1 MSDPPRKETDIAR
14 RIRARGLV
22 RGRCPAEIAEEIH
35 DQCGPLFGTSRIK
48 AHRLSHGVALSDIVA
63 QIKALYELDGK
74 PIPRL
79 GETLLSAYE
88 SGYKRPGPE
97 YLHYLCV
104 VYRVEPHELGYQSP
118 CICGRSHAAAPDAAP
133 TAPPQHPPQHA
144 AQPVPQQAP
153 WHPPQDPRQ
162 YAPERAAQRPYGD
175 RAAPTADR
183 PLVGTVVPSP
193 DDRPFVSVCE
203 SRGPERAGG
212 SPSIDVGEEDIV
224 LRRTLLQLLAGA
236 GVALD
241 GQFLGAV
248 DNLRRKMDDTLVS
261 ATVSPTMLDQWEET
275 ILGYG
280 RQYQATPSLRMLCDV
295 LLDFSEVRRMAGK
308 RQPVE
313 LQERLCRIA
322 AQLSGLS
329 GLILINVGDHR
340 LARSFFRTART
351 AADETGDRQLRAWV
365 TVRES
370 LVPMYYGDPREA
382 LHLARKAQD
391 LAGRRPGV
399 AAAMA
404 PAVEARALG
413 LLAARGRTDAVPSAR
428 RALVRG
434 RAVFDQLS
442 PEQTSDLAFGF
453 TDRQMAFYEGD
464 TFTNIG
470 DHRHGDEALSRA
482 LTLYSPT
489 DRLDRTLV
497 RLDRATC
504 QLHAGNPDAA
514 LQAGRD
520 AILDL
525 PPEHRT
531 DILVHRARQIG
542 AAVAAKH
549 GKIPGLDEFYEAL
562 SGPWVK
568 GSTSE
573 TQATPPTVPPSE
585 QV

>member
-1 MSDPPRKETDIAR
+1 MSDPPRKETDVAR
-14 RIRARGLV
+14 RIRARALA
-22 RGRCPAEIAEEIH
+22 RGQSPLEIAQEIH
-35 DQCGPLFGTSRIK
+35 EQCGPLFGTSRIK
-48 AHRLSHGVALSDIVA
+48 AHRLAHGVALSDIVA
-63 QIKALYELDGK
+63 QVKALYEVDGK
-74 PIPRL
+74 PPPRL

-97 YLHYLCV
+97 YLHYLCA
-104 VYRVEPHELGYQSP
+104 VYRVEPDALDYQSP
-118 CICGRSHAAAPDAAP
+118 CICGRGHAVRPVAASVPQPREPERRPAQAPDTLVGAI
-133 TAPPQHPPQHA
+133 
-144 AQPVPQQAP
+144 VPRAEARP
-153 WHPPQDPRQ
+153 WVTVNELRGP
-162 YAPERAAQRPYGD
+162 D
-175 RAAPTADR
+175 RADG
-183 PLVGTVVPSP
+183 PL
-193 DDRPFVSVCE
+193 
-203 SRGPERAGG
+203 
-212 SPSIDVGEEDIV
+212 SIDVGEEDIV

-248 DNLRRKMDDTLVS
+248 DNLRRKMDDTLVG

-275 ILGYG
+275 TYGYG
-280 RQYQATPSLRMLCDV
+280 QQYQATPSLRMLCDV
-295 LLDFSEVRRMAGK
+295 LLDFSEVRRMCDK

-329 GLILINVGDHR
+329 GLIMINLGDHR

-391 LAGRRPGV
+391 LAGRTPGV
-399 AAAMA
+399 AGAMA

-413 LLAARGRTDAVPSAR
+413 MLAMRGRGDAAPSAR

-434 RAVFDQLS
+434 RSVFEQLS
-442 PEQTSDLAFGF
+442 KSDTSDLVYGF
-453 TDRQMAFYEGD
+453 TERQMAFYEGD
-464 TFTNIG
+464 TFTSLG
-470 DHRHGDEALSRA
+470 DHKHGDEVLSHA

-489 DRLDRTLV
+489 DRVDLTLV
-497 RLDRATC
+497 RLDRAMC
-504 QLHAGNPDAA
+504 RLHAGHPEAA
-514 LQAGRD
+514 LTAGQE

-525 PPEHRT
+525 PPDHRS

-542 AAVAAKH
+542 AAVSAKH
-549 GKIPGLDEFYEAL
+549 GEIPALKDFYEAL
-562 SGPWVK
+562 AGPWI
-568 GSTSE
+568 TS
-573 TQATPPTVPPSE
+573 PTKEQPSVPPAE

>member
-14 RIRARGLV
+14 RIRAHGLA
-22 RGRCPAEIAEEIH
+22 RGRCPAEIAAEIH
-35 DQCGPLFGTSRIK
+35 DQCGPLFGTSRVK

-63 QIKALYELDGK
+63 QVRALFEVDGK
-74 PIPRL
+74 PAPKL

-97 YLHYLCV
+97 YLHYLCA
-104 VYRVEPHELGYQSP
+104 VYRVEPDELGYQSP
-118 CICGRSHAAAPDAAP
+118 CICGRGHAVPPGAGTTSPRGGPARHAHEEPDA
-133 TAPPQHPPQHA
+133 
-144 AQPVPQQAP
+144 
-153 WHPPQDPRQ
+153 
-162 YAPERAAQRPYGD
+162 
-175 RAAPTADR
+175 
-183 PLVGTVVPSP
+183 LVGAVVPAM
-193 DDRPFVSVCE
+193 DDRRLITVSE
-203 SRGPERAGG
+203 SRGLDRADGPL
-212 SPSIDVGEEDIV
+212 SMDVGEEDIV

-275 ILGYG
+275 TLGYG
-280 RQYQATPSLRMLCDV
+280 QQYQATPSLRMLCDV
-295 LLDFSEVRRMAGK
+295 LLDFSEVRRMCDK

-329 GLILINVGDHR
+329 GLIMINLGDHR

-351 AADETGDRQLRAWV
+351 AADETADRKLRAWV
-365 TVRES
+365 TVREA

-391 LAGRRPGV
+391 LAGRTPSV

-413 LLAARGRTDAVPSAR
+413 LLAMRGRGDAAPSAR

-434 RAVFDQLS
+434 RSVFDQLS
-442 PEQTSDLAFGF
+442 KDETGDLAFGF
-453 TDRQMAFYEGD
+453 TDRQMTFYEGD
-464 TFTNIG
+464 TFTNLG
-470 DHRHGDEALSRA
+470 DHQHGDEVLSQA
-482 LTLYSPT
+482 LTLYAPT
-489 DRLDRTLV
+489 DRVDLTLV
-497 RLDRATC
+497 RLDRAFC
-504 QLHAGNPDAA
+504 RLHAGHPQSA
-514 LQAGRD
+514 LDVGQE
-520 AILDL
+520 AILEL
-525 PPEHRT
+525 PPEHRS

-542 AAVAAKH
+542 AAVKTKH
-549 GKIPGLDEFYEAL
+549 GEIPGLKEFYEAL
-562 SGPWVK
+562 AGPHVQ
-568 GSTSE
+568 SPTS
-573 TQATPPTVPPSE
+573 PPPVPRPSIPPAE

>member
-1 MSDPPRKETDIAR
+1 MSDPPRKETDVAR
-14 RIRARGLV
+14 RIRAAGLA
-22 RGRCPAEIAEEIH
+22 RGRAPVEIAQEIH
-35 DQCGPLFGTSRIK
+35 EQCGPLFGTSRIK
-48 AHRLSHGVALSDIVA
+48 AHRLAHGVALSDIVA
-63 QIKALYELDGK
+63 QVRALYEVDGK
-74 PIPRL
+74 PPPRL

-97 YLHYLCV
+97 YLHYLCA
-104 VYRVEPHELGYQSP
+104 VYRVEPDALDYQSP
-118 CICGRSHAAAPDAAP
+118 CICGRGHAGRPAAAGVPKPRPPERGTVTGPDAIVGAI
-133 TAPPQHPPQHA
+133 
-144 AQPVPQQAP
+144 VPRSDRRARAIVN
-153 WHPPQDPRQ
+153 DPRG
-162 YAPERAAQRPYGD
+162 PD
-175 RAAPTADR
+175 RADG
-183 PLVGTVVPSP
+183 PLN
-193 DDRPFVSVCE
+193 
-203 SRGPERAGG
+203 
-212 SPSIDVGEEDIV
+212 IDVGEEDIV

-236 GVALD
+236 GVTLD

-248 DNLRRKMDDTLVS
+248 DNLRRKMDDTLVG

-275 ILGYG
+275 TYGYG

-295 LLDFSEVRRMAGK
+295 LLDFSEVRRMCDK
-308 RQPVE
+308 RQPIE

-329 GLILINVGDHR
+329 GLIMINLGDHR

-391 LAGRRPGV
+391 LAGRTPSV

-413 LLAARGRTDAVPSAR
+413 MLALRGRSDAAPSAR

-442 PEQTSDLAFGF
+442 KTDTGDLVYGF

-464 TFTNIG
+464 TFTSLG
-470 DHRHGDEALSRA
+470 DHKHGDEVLSHA
-482 LTLYSPT
+482 LTLYSST
-489 DRLDRTLV
+489 DRVDLTLV
-497 RLDRATC
+497 RLDRAMC
-504 QLHAGNPDAA
+504 KLHAGHPDAA
-514 LQAGRD
+514 LAAGQE
-520 AILDL
+520 AIHEL
-525 PPEHRT
+525 PPDHRS

-542 AAVAAKH
+542 VAVAAKH
-549 GKIPGLDEFYEAL
+549 GEIAGLKEFNEAL
-562 SGPWVK
+562 AGPWV
-568 GSTSE
+568 TSP
-573 TQATPPTVPPSE
+573 TQDRPSVPPSE

>member
-1 MSDPPRKETDIAR
+1 MSDPPRKETDVAR
-14 RIRARGLV
+14 RIRARALA
-22 RGRCPAEIAEEIH
+22 RGHGPVQIAQEIH
-35 DQCGPLFGTSRIK
+35 EQCGPLFGTSRVK
-48 AHRLSHGVALSDIVA
+48 AHRLAHGVALSDIVA
-63 QIKALYELDGK
+63 QVRALYEVDGK
-74 PIPRL
+74 PAPRL

-97 YLHYLCV
+97 YLHYLCA
-104 VYRVEPHELGYQSP
+104 VYRVEPDALDYQSP
-118 CICGRSHAAAPDAAP
+118 CICGRGHAVRTGSPGVPQPRAAERRAVPGPDALVGAI
-133 TAPPQHPPQHA
+133 
-144 AQPVPQQAP
+144 VPRAEERP
-153 WHPPQDPRQ
+153 WTTVSDLR
-162 YAPERAAQRPYGD
+162 GLD
-175 RAAPTADR
+175 RAEG
-183 PLVGTVVPSP
+183 PLT
-193 DDRPFVSVCE
+193 
-203 SRGPERAGG
+203 
-212 SPSIDVGEEDIV
+212 IDVGEEDIV

-248 DNLRRKMDDTLVS
+248 DNLRRKMDDTLVG

-275 ILGYG
+275 TYGYG

-295 LLDFSEVRRMAGK
+295 LLDFSEVRRMCDK

-329 GLILINVGDHR
+329 GLIMINLGDHR

-391 LAGRRPGV
+391 LAGRTPGV

-413 LLAARGRTDAVPSAR
+413 MLAMRGRGDAAPSAR

-434 RAVFDQLS
+434 RSVFDQLS
-442 PEQTSDLAFGF
+442 KTDTGDLVFGF

-464 TFTNIG
+464 TFTNLG
-470 DHRHGDEALSRA
+470 DHKHGDEVLSHA

-489 DRLDRTLV
+489 DRVDLTLV
-497 RLDRATC
+497 RLDRAMC
-504 QLHAGNPDAA
+504 KLHAGHPAAA
-514 LQAGRD
+514 LTAGRE
-520 AILDL
+520 AIHDL
-525 PPEHRT
+525 PSDHRS

-542 AAVAAKH
+542 AAVSAKH
-549 GKIPGLDEFYEAL
+549 GEIAGLKDFYEAL
-562 SGPWVK
+562 AGPSIKSPV
-568 GSTSE
+568 S
-573 TQATPPTVPPSE
+573 VPPAE

>member
-1 MSDPPRKETDIAR
+1 MSDPPPKETETAR
-14 RIRARGLV
+14 RIRARGLA
-22 RGRCPAEIAEEIH
+22 RARCAVEIAREIH
-35 DQCGPLFGTSRIK
+35 DQCGPLFGTSKVK

-63 QIKALYELDGK
+63 QVRALYEVDGK
-74 PIPRL
+74 PPPRL

-97 YLHYLCV
+97 YLHYLCA
-104 VYRVEPHELGYQSP
+104 VYRVEPDDLGYQSP
-118 CICGRSHAAAPDAAP
+118 CICMRGHAVRPGAETAAQQAGAAHPAVAQHAGAAQHAAAQQNGTARPFGPARGSAHDPEPLVGSVVVPRPDDRNWI
-133 TAPPQHPPQHA
+133 
-144 AQPVPQQAP
+144 PVNELRGP
-153 WHPPQDPRQ
+153 
-162 YAPERAAQRPYGD
+162 D
-175 RAAPTADR
+175 RAA
-183 PLVGTVVPSP
+183 
-193 DDRPFVSVCE
+193 
-203 SRGPERAGG
+203 GPI
-212 SPSIDVGEEDIV
+212 SIDVGEEDIV

-275 ILGYG
+275 TYGYG
-280 RQYQATPSLRMLCDV
+280 QQYQATPSLRMLCDV
-295 LLDFSEVRRMAGK
+295 LLDFSEVRRMCDK

-329 GLILINVGDHR
+329 GLIMINLGDHR

-351 AADETGDRQLRAWV
+351 AADETGDRGLRAWV

-391 LAGRRPGV
+391 LAGRSPGV

-413 LLAARGRTDAVPSAR
+413 MLAMRGRGDAAPSAR

-442 PEQTSDLAFGF
+442 KTDTGDLVFGF

-464 TFTNIG
+464 TFTSLG
-470 DHRHGDEALSRA
+470 DHQHGDEVLSHA

-489 DRLDRTLV
+489 DRVDLTLV
-497 RLDRATC
+497 RLDRASC
-504 QLHAGNPDAA
+504 KLHAGHPEAA
-514 LQAGRD
+514 LDAGRE

-525 PPEHRT
+525 PPEHRS

-549 GKIPGLDEFYEAL
+549 GEIPALKDFYEAL
-562 SGPWVK
+562 AGPWVK
-568 GSTSE
+568 SPTTGG
-573 TQATPPTVPPSE
+573 PTVPPSE

>member
-1 MSDPPRKETDIAR
+1 M
-14 RIRARGLV
+14 
-22 RGRCPAEIAEEIH
+22 
-35 DQCGPLFGTSRIK
+35 FGTSRVK
-48 AHRLSHGVALSDIVA
+48 AHRLAHGVALSDIVA
-63 QIKALYELDGK
+63 QVKALYEVDGK
-74 PIPRL
+74 PAPRL

-97 YLHYLCV
+97 YLHYLCA
-104 VYRVEPHELGYQSP
+104 VYRVEPDALDYQSP
-118 CICGRSHAAAPDAAP
+118 CICGRGHAVRHGVASVPQPRPERPAAQDPDALVGAI
-133 TAPPQHPPQHA
+133 
-144 AQPVPQQAP
+144 VPRAGERP
-153 WHPPQDPRQ
+153 WVTVNDMRGP
-162 YAPERAAQRPYGD
+162 D
-175 RAAPTADR
+175 RADG
-183 PLVGTVVPSP
+183 PLT
-193 DDRPFVSVCE
+193 
-203 SRGPERAGG
+203 
-212 SPSIDVGEEDIV
+212 IDVGEEDIV

-248 DNLRRKMDDTLVS
+248 DNLRRKMDDTLVG

-275 ILGYG
+275 TYGYG

-295 LLDFSEVRRMAGK
+295 LLDFSEVRRMCDK

-329 GLILINVGDHR
+329 GLIMINLGDHR

-391 LAGRRPGV
+391 LAGRTPGV
-399 AAAMA
+399 AGAMA

-413 LLAARGRTDAVPSAR
+413 MLAMRGRGDAAPSAR

-434 RAVFDQLS
+434 RSVFDQLS
-442 PEQTSDLAFGF
+442 KADTSDLVYGF

-464 TFTNIG
+464 TFTSLG
-470 DHRHGDEALSRA
+470 DHKHGDEVLSHA

-489 DRLDRTLV
+489 DRVDLTLV
-497 RLDRATC
+497 RLDRAMC
-504 QLHAGNPDAA
+504 KFHAGNPDAA
-514 LQAGRD
+514 LAAGQE
-520 AILDL
+520 AILEL
-525 PPEHRT
+525 PSDHRS

-542 AAVAAKH
+542 AAVSAKH
-549 GKIPGLDEFYEAL
+549 GDSPALKDFYEAL
-562 SGPWVK
+562 AGPWV
-568 GSTSE
+568 TSP
-573 TQATPPTVPPSE
+573 TQESPSVPPAE

>member
-1 MSDPPRKETDIAR
+1 MPAQIAR
-14 RIRARGLV
+14 
-22 RGRCPAEIAEEIH
+22 EIH

-48 AHRLSHGVALSDIVA
+48 AHRLSHGVSLSDIVA
-63 QIKALYELDGK
+63 QVRALYELDGK
-74 PIPRL
+74 APPRL

-97 YLHYLCV
+97 YLHYLCA
-104 VYRVEPHELGYQSP
+104 VYRVEPDDLGYQSP
-118 CICGRSHAAAPDAAP
+118 CICGRGHAVRPAVASADGCPAPAAVPAPDGEADALVGAVVPRLDDRHWITVNDPRGPDRADGAAP
-133 TAPPQHPPQHA
+133 
-144 AQPVPQQAP
+144 
-153 WHPPQDPRQ
+153 
-162 YAPERAAQRPYGD
+162 
-175 RAAPTADR
+175 
-183 PLVGTVVPSP
+183 
-193 DDRPFVSVCE
+193 
-203 SRGPERAGG
+203 
-212 SPSIDVGEEDIV
+212 IDVGEEDIV

-236 GVALD
+236 GVTLD

-248 DNLRRKMDDTLVS
+248 DGIRRKMDDTLVN

-275 ILGYG
+275 TLAYG

-295 LLDFSEVRRMAGK
+295 LLDFSEVRRMCDR

-329 GLILINVGDHR
+329 GLIMINLGDHR

-351 AADETGDRQLRAWV
+351 AADETGDRALRAWV

-391 LAGRRPGV
+391 LAGRTPSV
-399 AAAMA
+399 AGAMA

-413 LLAARGRTDAVPSAR
+413 MLALRGRGDAAPSAR

-442 PEQTSDLAFGF
+442 KDSTGDLVFGF
-453 TDRQMAFYEGD
+453 TERQLTFYEGD
-464 TFTNIG
+464 TFTNLG
-470 DHRHGDEALSRA
+470 DHKHGDEVLSRA
-482 LTLYSPT
+482 LTLYSPN
-489 DRLDRTLV
+489 DRVDLTLV

-504 QLHAGNPDAA
+504 KLHAGHPDAA
-514 LQAGRD
+514 LQEGQA
-520 AILDL
+520 AIIDL
-525 PPEHRT
+525 PGEHRS
-531 DILVHRARQIG
+531 DILVHRARQLG
-542 AAVAAKH
+542 AAVRDKH
-549 GKIPGLDEFYEAL
+549 GEIPQLKDFYEAL
-562 SGPWVK
+562 TTPWVK
-568 GSTSE
+568 S
-573 TQATPPTVPPSE
+573 PTTGDAPSAVPPAE

>member
-1 MSDPPRKETDIAR
+1 M
-14 RIRARGLV
+14 
-22 RGRCPAEIAEEIH
+22 EIAAEIH
-35 DQCGPLFGTSRIK
+35 DQCGPLFGTSRVK

-63 QIKALYELDGK
+63 QVRALYEVDGK
-74 PIPRL
+74 PCPRL

-97 YLHYLCV
+97 YLHYLCS
-104 VYRVEPHELGYQSP
+104 VYRVEPDELGFQSP
-118 CICGRSHAAAPDAAP
+118 CICGRGHATRPGDAAG
-133 TAPPQHPPQHA
+133 ANG
-144 AQPVPQQAP
+144 
-153 WHPPQDPRQ
+153 
-162 YAPERAAQRPYGD
+162 RAVVRPGEAGPARPAD
-175 RAAPTADR
+175 RMTADR
-183 PLVGTVVPSP
+183 RVAEEPATLVGSVVVPRP
-193 DDRPFVSVCE
+193 DDRQWMSVNE
-203 SRGPERAGG
+203 MRGRDRAEAPI
-212 SPSIDVGEEDIV
+212 SVDVGEEDIV

-275 ILGYG
+275 TLGYG
-280 RQYQATPSLRMLCDV
+280 QQYQATPSLRMLCDV
-295 LLDFSEVRRMAGK
+295 LLDFSEVRRMCDK

-329 GLILINVGDHR
+329 GLIMINLGDHR

-365 TVRES
+365 TVREA

-391 LAGRRPGV
+391 LAGRTPGV

-413 LLAARGRTDAVPSAR
+413 QLALRGRSDAAPSAR

-434 RAVFDQLS
+434 RSVFDQLS
-442 PEQTSDLAFGF
+442 KTQTSDLAFGF

-464 TFTNIG
+464 TFTNLG
-470 DHRHGDEALSRA
+470 DHQHGDQVLSHA
-482 LTLYSPT
+482 LTLYSAT
-489 DRLDRTLV
+489 DWVDMTLV
-497 RLDRATC
+497 RLDRASC
-504 QLHAGNPDAA
+504 KLHAGHPEAA
-514 LQAGRD
+514 LNAGRD
-520 AILDL
+520 AILEL
-525 PPEHRT
+525 PSEHRS
-531 DILVHRARQIG
+531 DILVHRARQLG
-542 AAVAAKH
+542 AAVNAKH
-549 GKIPGLDEFYEAL
+549 GEIAALSDFYESLAAP
-562 SGPWVK
+562 SVR
-568 GSTSE
+568 S
-573 TQATPPTVPPSE
+573 PTKESPAVPPSE

>member
-1 MSDPPRKETDIAR
+1 
-14 RIRARGLV
+14 V
-22 RGRCPAEIAEEIH
+22 EIAEQIH

-63 QIKALYELDGK
+63 QVKALYEVDGK
-74 PIPRL
+74 PLPRL

-104 VYRVEPHELGYQSP
+104 VYRVEPDELGYQSP
-118 CICGRSHAAAPDAAP
+118 CICGQSHNARAGATAPRPAADLMPQRTAGPLPGGVPGHAPDRTVAP
-133 TAPPQHPPQHA
+133 HEP
-144 AQPVPQQAP
+144 
-153 WHPPQDPRQ
+153 
-162 YAPERAAQRPYGD
+162 
-175 RAAPTADR
+175 
-183 PLVGTVVPSP
+183 PLVGMVVSGPGDRSWISVNRP
-193 DDRPFVSVCE
+193 EGDDR
-203 SRGPERAGG
+203 AGC
-212 SPSIDVGEEDIV
+212 PSIDVGEEDIV

-248 DNLRRKMDDTLVS
+248 DNLRRKMDDTLVR

-275 ILGYG
+275 TLGYG

-295 LLDFSEVRRMAGK
+295 LLDFSEVRRMCDR

-329 GLILINVGDHR
+329 GLIMINLGDHR

-391 LAGRRPGV
+391 LAGRSPGV

-413 LLAARGRTDAVPSAR
+413 MLALRGRGDAAPSAR

-434 RAVFDQLS
+434 RAVFEQLTG
-442 PEQTSDLAFGF
+442 EQTNDLAFGF
-453 TDRQMAFYEGD
+453 TDRQLAFYEGD
-464 TFTNIG
+464 TFTNLG
-470 DHRHGDEALSRA
+470 DHKHGDEVLSRA
-482 LTLYSPT
+482 LTLYSPS
-489 DRLDRTLV
+489 DRVDRTLV

-504 QLHAGNPDAA
+504 QLHAGHPDAA

-525 PPEHRT
+525 PPDHRS

-542 AAVAAKH
+542 AAVNARF
-549 GKIPGLDEFYEAL
+549 GEIPELAEFYEAL
-562 SGPWVK
+562 SGPRVK
-568 GSTSE
+568 SPASD
-573 TQATPPTVPPSE
+573 QAPAVNPSE
-585 QV
+585 QA

>member
-1 MSDPPRKETDIAR
+1 MSEPPRKETDVAR
-14 RIRARGLV
+14 RIRAHGLA
-22 RGRCPAEIAEEIH
+22 RGRGAAQIAREIH
-35 DQCGPLFGTSRIK
+35 EQCAPLFGTSRIK
-48 AHRLSHGVALSDIVA
+48 SHRLAHGVALSDIVA
-63 QIKALYELDGK
+63 QVKALYEIDGK
-74 PIPRL
+74 PLPRL

-97 YLHYLCV
+97 YLHYLCA
-104 VYRVEPHELGYQSP
+104 VYRVEPHELDYQGP
-118 CICGRSHAAAPDAAP
+118 CICGRGHGARAGSSAAAP
-133 TAPPQHPPQHA
+133 PPR
-144 AQPVPQQAP
+144 V
-153 WHPPQDPRQ
+153 
-162 YAPERAAQRPYGD
+162 PERPAAVREPD
-175 RAAPTADR
+175 PR
-183 PLVGTVVPSP
+183 PLVGAIVPRTGDGLRS
-193 DDRPFVSVCE
+193 DVTDL
-203 SRGPERAGG
+203 RGPDRADG
-212 SPSIDVGEEDIV
+212 PLNIDVGEEDIV

-236 GVALD
+236 GVTLD
-241 GQFLGAV
+241 GQILGTV
-248 DNLRRKMDDTLVS
+248 DSLRRKMDDTLVG

-275 ILGYG
+275 TYGYG

-295 LLDFSEVRRMAGK
+295 LLDFSEVRRMCDQ

-329 GLILINVGDHR
+329 GLIMINLGDHR

-391 LAGRRPGV
+391 LAGRTPGV

-413 LLAARGRTDAVPSAR
+413 MLAMRGRGDAAPSAR

-434 RAVFDQLS
+434 RSVFDQLS
-442 PEQTSDLAFGF
+442 KTDTGDLVFGF

-464 TFTNIG
+464 TFTSLG
-470 DHRHGDEALSRA
+470 DHKSGDEVLSHA
-482 LTLYSPT
+482 LTLYEPT
-489 DRLDRTLV
+489 DRVDRTLV

-504 QLHAGNPDAA
+504 KLHAGEPEAA
-514 LQAGRD
+514 LAAGQE

-525 PPEHRT
+525 PADHRS

-542 AAVAAKH
+542 AAVSAKH
-549 GKIPGLDEFYEAL
+549 GPDTPGLKDFYEAL
-562 SGPWVK
+562 AGPWV
-568 GSTSE
+568 TSP
-573 TQATPPTVPPSE
+573 ARDTPSVPPAE

>member
-1 MSDPPRKETDIAR
+1 MSDTPRKETDIAR
-14 RIRARGLV
+14 QIRARGLAQG
-22 RGRCPAEIAEEIH
+22 RGPVEIAEEIH
-35 DQCGPLFGTSRIK
+35 DQCGPLFGTSRVK

-63 QIKALYELDGK
+63 QVKALYEVDGK
-74 PIPRL
+74 PQPRL

-104 VYRVEPHELGYQSP
+104 VYRVEPDELGYQSS
-118 CICGRSHAAAPDAAP
+118 CICGQKHRTRASDLTGSAARHPGDLVTRAPGYVSEPAPDRLPGRPAM
-133 TAPPQHPPQHA
+133 
-144 AQPVPQQAP
+144 PV
-153 WHPPQDPRQ
+153 HDP
-162 YAPERAAQRPYGD
+162 
-175 RAAPTADR
+175 
-183 PLVGTVVPSP
+183 PLVGTVVSGPG
-193 DDRPFVSVCE
+193 DRPVFSVS
-203 SRGPERAGG
+203 RPGGADRAG
-212 SPSIDVGEEDIV
+212 SPSIDVGEEDVV

-248 DNLRRKMDDTLVS
+248 DNLRRKMDDTLVR

-275 ILGYG
+275 TLGYG

-295 LLDFSEVRRMAGK
+295 LLDFSEVRRMCDR

-313 LQERLCRIA
+313 LQERLCRLA

-329 GLILINVGDHR
+329 GLIMINLGDHR

-391 LAGRRPGV
+391 LAGRSPGV

-413 LLAARGRTDAVPSAR
+413 MLALRGRSDAAPSAR

-434 RAVFDQLS
+434 RAVFEQLS
-442 PEQTSDLAFGF
+442 AEQAGDLAFGF

-464 TFTNIG
+464 TFTNLG
-470 DHRHGDEALSRA
+470 DHKHGDEVLSRA

-489 DRLDRTLV
+489 DRVDRTLV

-504 QLHAGNPDAA
+504 QLHAGNPEGA

-525 PPEHRT
+525 PAEHRS

-542 AAVAAKH
+542 AAVNAKF
-549 GKIPGLDEFYEAL
+549 GQIPELAEFYEAL
-562 SGPWVK
+562 SGPRVK
-568 GSTSE
+568 SPTSGP
-573 TQATPPTVPPSE
+573 APTPAVDPSE

>member
-14 RIRARGLV
+14 RIRAHGLA
-22 RGRCPAEIAEEIH
+22 RGRCAIEIAGEIH
-35 DQCGPLFGTSRIK
+35 DQCGPLFGTSRVK

-63 QIKALYELDGK
+63 QVRALYEVEGK
-74 PIPRL
+74 PLPRL

-97 YLHYLCV
+97 YLHYLCA
-104 VYRVEPHELGYQSP
+104 VYRVEPDELGFQSP
-118 CICGRSHAAAPDAAP
+118 CICGRGHAVRPGAVNGSGTVGWPGEAGPLRPADRRMAE
-133 TAPPQHPPQHA
+133 
-144 AQPVPQQAP
+144 
-153 WHPPQDPRQ
+153 RR
-162 YAPERAAQRPYGD
+162 APEEPA
-175 RAAPTADR
+175 
-183 PLVGTVVPSP
+183 PLVGSVVIPRP
-193 DDRPFVSVCE
+193 DDRQWMSVNE
-203 SRGPERAGG
+203 LRGPDRADAPI
-212 SPSIDVGEEDIV
+212 SVDVGEEDIV

-275 ILGYG
+275 TLGYG
-280 RQYQATPSLRMLCDV
+280 QQYQATPSLRMLCDV
-295 LLDFSEVRRMAGK
+295 LLDFSEVRRMCDK

-329 GLILINVGDHR
+329 GLIMINLGDHR

-391 LAGRRPGV
+391 LAGRTPGV

-413 LLAARGRTDAVPSAR
+413 QLALRGRSDAAPSAR

-434 RAVFDQLS
+434 RSVFDQLS
-442 PEQTSDLAFGF
+442 KTQTGDLAFGF

-464 TFTNIG
+464 TFTNLG
-470 DHRHGDEALSRA
+470 DHQHGDEVLSHA

-489 DRLDRTLV
+489 DWVDMTLV
-497 RLDRATC
+497 RLDRAAC
-504 QLHAGNPDAA
+504 KLHAGHPEAA
-514 LQAGRD
+514 LNAGRD
-520 AILDL
+520 AILEL
-525 PPEHRT
+525 PGEHRS
-531 DILVHRARQIG
+531 DILVHRARQLG
-542 AAVAAKH
+542 AAVNAKH
-549 GKIPGLDEFYEAL
+549 GEISALKDFYEAL
-562 SGPWVK
+562 AAPSVK
-568 GSTSE
+568 SPTRSTP
-573 TQATPPTVPPSE
+573 AVPPAE

>member
-1 MSDPPRKETDIAR
+1 M
-14 RIRARGLV
+14 
-22 RGRCPAEIAEEIH
+22 EIAVEIH
-35 DQCGPLFGTSRIK
+35 DQCGPLFGTSRVK

-63 QIKALYELDGK
+63 QVRALYEVDGK
-74 PIPRL
+74 PCPRL

-97 YLHYLCV
+97 YLHYLCA
-104 VYRVEPHELGYQSP
+104 VYRVEPDDLGFRSP
-118 CICGRSHAAAPDAAP
+118 CICGRGHATRPGGAARVNGRAMGWPGDAAP
-133 TAPPQHPPQHA
+133 ARPA
-144 AQPVPQQAP
+144 
-153 WHPPQDPRQ
+153 DRL
-162 YAPERAAQRPYGD
+162 APEEPATLVGSVVVPKQDGRQWISVNEIRGRHD
-175 RAAPTADR
+175 RAEAPI
-183 PLVGTVVPSP
+183 
-193 DDRPFVSVCE
+193 SV
-203 SRGPERAGG
+203 
-212 SPSIDVGEEDIV
+212 DVGEEDIV

-275 ILGYG
+275 TLGYG
-280 RQYQATPSLRMLCDV
+280 QQYQATPSLRMLCDV
-295 LLDFSEVRRMAGK
+295 LLDFSEVRRMCDK

-329 GLILINVGDHR
+329 GLIMINLGDHR

-391 LAGRRPGV
+391 LAGRTPGV

-413 LLAARGRTDAVPSAR
+413 QLALRGRSDAAPSAR

-434 RAVFDQLS
+434 RSVFDQLS
-442 PEQTSDLAFGF
+442 KTQTSDLAFGF

-464 TFTNIG
+464 TFTNLG
-470 DHRHGDEALSRA
+470 DHKHGDEVLSHA
-482 LTLYSPT
+482 LTLYSST
-489 DRLDRTLV
+489 DWVDMTLV
-497 RLDRATC
+497 RLDRAAC
-504 QLHAGNPDAA
+504 KLHAGHPEAA
-514 LQAGRD
+514 LMAGRA
-520 AILDL
+520 AILEL
-525 PPEHRT
+525 PSEHRS
-531 DILVHRARQIG
+531 DILVHRARQLG
-542 AAVAAKH
+542 AAVNARH
-549 GKIPGLDEFYEAL
+549 GEISALKDFYESLAAP
-562 SGPWVK
+562 SVQSP
-568 GSTSE
+568 TME
-573 TQATPPTVPPSE
+573 TPAVPPSE

>member
-1 MSDPPRKETDIAR
+1 MSSDPPRKETDVAR
-14 RIRARGLV
+14 RIRAHGLA
-22 RGRCPAEIAEEIH
+22 RGRFPVDIAHDIH
-35 DQCGPLFGTSRIK
+35 EQCAPLFGTSRVK
-48 AHRLSHGVALSDIVA
+48 AHRLAHGVALSDIVA
-63 QIKALYELDGK
+63 QVRALYEVDGK
-74 PIPRL
+74 PAPKL

-97 YLHYLCV
+97 YLHYLCA
-104 VYRVEPHELGYQSP
+104 VYRVEPDSLGFRSP
-118 CICGRSHAAAPDAAP
+118 CICGRGHTVRPGAA
-133 TAPPQHPPQHA
+133 T
-144 AQPVPQQAP
+144 VPL
-153 WHPPQDPRQ
+153 PR
-162 YAPERAAQRPYGD
+162 APERHPAREPD
-175 RAAPTADR
+175 V
-183 PLVGTVVPSP
+183 PLVGSIITRAEERPWVTVN
-193 DDRPFVSVCE
+193 DL
-203 SRGPERAGG
+203 RGPDRAEG
-212 SPSIDVGEEDIV
+212 PLSIDVGEEDIV

-248 DNLRRKMDDTLVS
+248 DNLRRKMDDTLVG

-275 ILGYG
+275 TYGYG
-280 RQYQATPSLRMLCDV
+280 QQYQATPSLRMLCDV
-295 LLDFSEVRRMAGK
+295 LLDFSEVRRMCDK

-329 GLILINVGDHR
+329 GLIMINLGDHR

-391 LAGRRPGV
+391 LAGRTPGV

-413 LLAARGRTDAVPSAR
+413 MLALRGRGDAAPSAR

-434 RAVFDQLS
+434 RSVFDQLS
-442 PEQTSDLAFGF
+442 KTDTGDLVFGF

-464 TFTNIG
+464 TFTNLG
-470 DHRHGDEALSRA
+470 DHKHGDEVLSHA
-482 LTLYSPT
+482 LTLYSST
-489 DRLDRTLV
+489 DRVDLTLV

-504 QLHAGNPDAA
+504 KLHAGHPEAA
-514 LQAGRD
+514 LTAGQE

-525 PPEHRT
+525 PPDHRS

-542 AAVAAKH
+542 AAVSAKH
-549 GKIPGLDEFYEAL
+549 GDIPALKGFYEAL
-562 SGPWVK
+562 AGPWI
-568 GSTSE
+568 TS
-573 TQATPPTVPPSE
+573 PVNDRSVPPAE